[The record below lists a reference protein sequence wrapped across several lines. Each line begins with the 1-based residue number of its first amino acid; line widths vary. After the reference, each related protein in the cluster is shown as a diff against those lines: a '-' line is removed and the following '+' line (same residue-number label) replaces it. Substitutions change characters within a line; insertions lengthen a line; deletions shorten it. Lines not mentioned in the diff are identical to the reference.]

1 MWYFEQ
7 VYVRIFDNLGEMIIF
22 LKRYK
27 PSKLTQ
33 EEIYNL
39 ISPVFTKEIGFIIK
53 NLFLKKIPC
62 LCSFTGEF

>member
-7 VYVRIFDNLGEMIIF
+7 VYVHIFANLGEMVIF
-22 LKRYK
+22 FKRYK
-27 PSKLTQ
+27 PPKLTQ
-33 EEIYNL
+33 EEICNL

-62 LCSFTGEF
+62 LGSFTGEF